1 MCDKKILDTVY
12 RWMNQ
17 SIERNEDSHFSK
29 RRLKDCRDFI
39 EQEWQRRDE
48 KDAKV
53 AADEMMEAAD
63 EVFDCRHDNYF
74 GPNEFTN

>member
-1 MCDKKILDTVY
+1 MNDKKILDTVY

-17 SIERNEDSHFSK
+17 SIERDEDSHFSK

-39 EQEWQRRDE
+39 EQEWQKRDE

-53 AADEMMEAAD
+53 AVDEMMENAT
-63 EVFDCRHDNYF
+63 EIF
-74 GPNEFTN
+74 GEDTTFSKHWYNKQ

>member
-1 MCDKKILDTVY
+1 MSDKKILDTVY

-17 SIERNEDSHFSK
+17 SIVRNEDSHFSK
-29 RRLKDCRDFI
+29 RRLMDCRDFI